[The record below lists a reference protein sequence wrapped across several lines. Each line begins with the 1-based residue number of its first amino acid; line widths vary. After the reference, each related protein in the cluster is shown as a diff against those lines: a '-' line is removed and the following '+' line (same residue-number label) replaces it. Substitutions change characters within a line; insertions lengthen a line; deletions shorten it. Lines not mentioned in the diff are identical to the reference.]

1 MFGRK
6 IRVGALLALAVC
18 LLAGIFL
25 PERRALAAAG
35 EGVEESLEFLSKVDP
50 QKFVNLDGLAIT
62 DEQYEE
68 IRTFTEG
75 IIADVNTDRE
85 KINIIYSFVT
95 EGSPQDPNYVQ
106 KEGELENDP
115 YPVFMKKN
123 CACYGYA
130 NLFRTMCAA
139 AEIPCINVGGN
150 FCPSDGGEFGHAWN
164 FVYCDGKWCLADAT
178 QWKIDLD
185 SLETLK
191 KYFHVQCLETV
202 LMEENGYQ
210 ITYDEGLAVIGYTGN
225 ATELVIPETCKDGE
239 WTITAVDCSVPVNTI
254 GGVTPLIGE
263 GIEKLVLPKTV
274 TTILNIE
281 AVRAQTLREV
291 TVDADNP
298 AYSSYGGVIYDKEG
312 TEIVYIPRGIEELE
326 LRRTGVIEKNALY
339 GLNNL
344 RVLRFAEGT
353 TELQGW
359 AVENCP
365 NLESVYIPDS
375 VQAIDSQAFEG
386 CGTAFTIYAS
396 EGSAGAA
403 FAETNGIKTEVP
415 GKTDSEDK
423 EPEDKEPE
431 DKEPEDKEPENKEPE
446 NKEPEDKEP
455 VDKESDNKGSA
466 VKEPDEPEQ
475 GKTDITEKEPDK
487 TDTVKLKKVT
497 NLKVKYKTNK
507 KIILSWKKVQA
518 AGGYEIYRLQGKKW
532 RKIKKVAKKTRV
544 TIVRGSAK
552 KYQYKV
558 RAYKKVNGKTY
569 YGAFSKK
576 LKVKKK

>member
-35 EGVEESLEFLSKVDP
+35 EGIEESLGFLSQMNP
-50 QKFVNLDGLAIT
+50 RQFVNLDGLVIT
-62 DEQYEE
+62 EEQYEE
-68 IRTFTEG
+68 IRAFTEQITEG
-75 IIADVNTDRE
+75 VSTEAE
-85 KINIIYSFVT
+85 KIEVIYSFILS
-95 EGSPQDPNYVQ
+95 GKKGARHPDYVLQ
-106 KEGELENDP
+106 AGETDNDP
-115 YPVFMKKN
+115 YPMFAKMDGV
-123 CACYGYA
+123 CHGCA
-130 NLFRTMCAA
+130 NLFRTMCVAVN
-139 AEIPCINVGGN
+139 IPCINVGGN
-150 FCPSDGGEFGHAWN
+150 FCPLEGGEFAHAWN
-164 FVYCDGKWCLADAT
+164 FVYCDGKWCLADSMQA
-178 QWKIDLD
+178 KMDLTG
-185 SLETLK
+185 SKELW
-191 KYFHVQCLETV
+191 KYFHVQCLKAV

-274 TTILNIE
+274 TTILNID

-298 AYSSYGGVIYDKEG
+298 AYSSHGGVIYDKGG
-312 TEIVYIPRGIEELE
+312 TETVYIPRGIEELE
-326 LRRTGVIEKNALY
+326 LRGTGVIEKNALY

-375 VQAIDSQAFEG
+375 VRTIDSQAFEG

-403 FAETNGIKTEVP
+403 FAEANGIKTEVP
-415 GKTDSEDK
+415 SKTEPEDK

-431 DKEPEDKEPENKEPE
+431 DKEPEDKEPEV
-446 NKEPEDKEP
+446 KEP
-455 VDKESDNKGSA
+455 VDKESDNKGTA
-466 VKEPDEPEQ
+466 VKEPDETEL
-475 GKTDITEKEPDK
+475 GKTDITDKEPNRAD

-507 KIILSWKKVQA
+507 KIILSWKKDKA

-558 RAYKKVNGKTY
+558 RAYKKVNGKMY